1 MKECIVLSSAI
12 MSPTFWHNSDLLLHG
27 VIAIDTNAPWTP
39 MRMIQDMPHS
49 DLREWMVGVNGM
61 VTVCV

>member
-1 MKECIVLSSAI
+1 